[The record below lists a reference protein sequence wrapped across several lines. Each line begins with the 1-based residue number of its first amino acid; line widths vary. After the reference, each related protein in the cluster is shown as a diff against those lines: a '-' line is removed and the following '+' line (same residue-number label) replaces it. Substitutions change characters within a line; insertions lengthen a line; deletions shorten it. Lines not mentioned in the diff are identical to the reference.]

1 MCICQVIITWLYW
14 IYLHI
19 YWFCVL
25 IVRMWS
31 LFSFSPSHL
40 WNRKEM
46 HSGASLI
53 EKFIQTFCLRPNQT
67 GQRSVSKGNA
77 CSILF
82 IGRDKGLSKRMSET
96 LSRGLFFSSKNL
108 FFAIL
113 ELLRGLLCMSQFQRP
128 SLVHL
133 QGLFFLSQ

>member
-1 MCICQVIITWLYW
+1 
-14 IYLHI
+14 
-19 YWFCVL
+19 
-25 IVRMWS
+25 
-31 LFSFSPSHL
+31 
-40 WNRKEM
+40 M

-77 CSILF
+77 CSIGF
-82 IGRDKGLSKRMSET
+82 IGRDKGMSKRMSET

-113 ELLRGLLCMSQFQRP
+113 EFLRGLLCMLHFQRP